1 MREKKTMKLGFM
13 LTMLALL
20 LAITLGI
27 FLPYLTISGDRV
39 KKAWEEL
46 MEDNEILEQA
56 SGQIDDAIDNI
67 DEKISISGWQ
77 IMTEL
82 GDQEVPEGI
91 DNYDAIVDFV
101 DGMKVLQAFLG
112 IFYGMAVLL
121 FVLLILGYF
130 LRWNRF
136 TLSVLVTVYSVAGA
150 VFFWYLLWGIPG
162 IITDYLPKE
171 IRNGLLGDI
180 SEKVVQIFWKAIRG
194 NALLPTFILLL
205 VLFVV
210 SILSMLISDRFSYAT
225 PVFAAPGSGGMPGM
239 DAAGQIPVNPIP
251 SPPLPGGPFFPDNNQ
266 NTLPVD
272 PSIMPGPQP
281 VYKPQPLPQP
291 PVQQNIMGSVRCTEG
306 TAIGQ
311 GYRLPEGRKV
321 IVGKSPQRATL
332 VINNPHI
339 SNVHCSIRYNAV
351 KNMYIVKDHSMNGTF
366 VNGMRLQNGI
376 AAEYPAGT
384 VLSLADGANKI
395 TLG

>member
-1 MREKKTMKLGFM
+1 MREKKTMKLGCM

-27 FLPYLTISGDRV
+27 FFPFITVSRDRI
-39 KKAWEEL
+39 KNAWEEIA
-46 MEDNEILEQA
+46 EDNESLEEA
-56 SGQIDDAIDNI
+56 SKYFDDAF
-67 DEKISISGWQ
+67 DEIKEKSESVSGWQ

-91 DNYDAIVDFV
+91 DNYDAIVDFI

-130 LRWNRF
+130 LRWNRL

-162 IITDYLPKE
+162 IIIDYLPKE

-180 SEKVVQIFWKAIRG
+180 SEKLVSILWKAIRG
-194 NALLPTFILLL
+194 NALLPTFIFLLI
-205 VLFVV
+205 LFAV
-210 SILSMLISDRFSYAT
+210 SILTMLMSDRFSYGT
-225 PVFAAPGSGGMPGM
+225 SVFTAPGSGGMPGI
-239 DAAGQIPVNPIP
+239 DAAGQIPVNPVP
-251 SPPLPGGPFFPDNNQ
+251 SSPMPGDPFYPNNNQ

-272 PSIMPGPQP
+272 PAIMPGPQP
-281 VYKPQPLPQP
+281 VYQPQP
-291 PVQQNIMGSVRCTEG
+291 PVQQKIMGSVRCTEG
-306 TAIGQ
+306 AAIGQ

-321 IVGKSPQRATL
+321 VVGKSPQRATL

-351 KNMYIVKDHSMNGTF
+351 KNVYIVKDHSMNGTF

-384 VLSLADGANKI
+384 VLSLADGSNKI